1 MEFEL
6 DPNIVSRFE
15 GMMWGDFFQ
24 SGGPA
29 MYPISFFG
37 FFMVLAA
44 CLYLLR
50 LEARFVPVVV
60 TTGCLTV
67 ASGFLGAASGLM
79 YLFRYVQFVDPADA
93 LEVITLGC
101 AEAVTNII
109 LALILFNLAGLAMLG
124 GVMRRALRPEA

>member
-1 MEFEL
+1 MDFEL

-15 GMMWGDFFQ
+15 GMMWGGFFQ

-29 MYPISFFG
+29 MYPITLFG
-37 FFMVLAA
+37 FLMILAA

-50 LEARFVPVVV
+50 PEARFVPIVL
-60 TTGCLTV
+60 TTGGLTV
-67 ASGFLGAASGLM
+67 ASGFLGAATGIM

-109 LALILFNLAGLAMLG
+109 LALILVNLAGLAMLA
-124 GVMRRALRPEA
+124 GVVRRALRPEA